1 MPHLS
6 SSQRVFWVSACSLPP
21 VVRCLDLAETLS
33 KPARCI
39 IRRIAHN
46 LKMGAILVWSFLFMF
61 EVVNVS
67 AFCFM

>member
-6 SSQRVFWVSACSLPP
+6 SSQRVFWVSACSLRR

-39 IRRIAHN
+39 RRIAHD
-46 LKMGAILVWSFLFMF
+46 LKMRAILVWSFLFMF

-67 AFCFM
+67 AFFLM